1 MMPCFSTRIFAFV
14 AIRKLT
20 GFVVFLLIYCPGVQ
34 AQQAALVSVDNV
46 IQQQFTQTVP
56 VLGRLVAKRSGSIA
70 SRIHGAISEVLV
82 ELGDEVQTG
91 QVLAKIDAMDLDLRR
106 QQAQSQLV
114 ESQSRLKT
122 AKAQL
127 ALATQEVKRLE
138 GLTNSAAVSKAVYD
152 DARQQQNIAFAR
164 ANEAEASI
172 NSSKANLEIT
182 NLDLSY
188 AEIKAP
194 FNGTITEKLTE
205 VGNYLQPGQSV
216 FEIIS
221 DKNLELEADI
231 PASLLSGLSKTADV
245 KVELENGSEHTA
257 RLRAIIPEENPRT
270 RTRRV
275 RFITTLGQDAGVL
288 ATAQSA
294 TVHVP
299 AAPVRQ
305 IISVHKDGVIRRGEN
320 NIVYIVATGEDDA
333 TIAELRTIQTGAAVG
348 GRVEV
353 IDGISEGDQVV
364 IRGNERLQPGQAIQA
379 APAQ

>member
-1 MMPCFSTRIFAFV
+1 V
-14 AIRKLT
+14 AIRKYT
-20 GFVVFLLIYCPGVQ
+20 GFIVFLFVYCTGAQ

-56 VLGRLVAKRSGSIA
+56 VLGNLVAKHSGAIA
-70 SRIHGAISEVLV
+70 SRISGAISEVFV

-91 QVLAKIDAMDLDLRR
+91 QVLARIDAKYLDLRR
-106 QQAQSQLV
+106 QQAQSQLA

-138 GLTNSAAVSKAVYD
+138 GLTSSAAVSKAAYD

-164 ANEAEASI
+164 VNEADASI

-182 NLDLSY
+182 KLDLSY

-221 DKNLELEADI
+221 DKDLELEADI

-320 NIVYIVATGEDDA
+320 NIVYIVTMGEDDA

-348 GRVEV
+348 NRVEV
-353 IDGISEGDQVV
+353 IDGIIEGDQVV

-379 APAQ
+379 APVQ

>member
-1 MMPCFSTRIFAFV
+1 M
-14 AIRKLT
+14 AIHKFI
-20 GFVVFLLIYCPGVQ
+20 GFFVFLLILSTSAQ

-56 VLGRLVAKRSGSIA
+56 VLGRLVAKHSGSVA
-70 SRIHGAISEVLV
+70 SRISGAISEVLV

-91 QVLAKIDAMDLDLRR
+91 QVLARVDATSLDLRR
-106 QQAQSQLV
+106 QQAQSQLA

-127 ALATQEVKRLE
+127 ALATQEVKRLD
-138 GLTNSAAVSKAVYD
+138 GLTSSAAVSKAAYD

-164 ANEAEASI
+164 VNEAEASI
-172 NSSKANLEIT
+172 NSSKASLEIT

-188 AEIKAP
+188 TEIKAP

-205 VGNYLQPGQSV
+205 VGSYLQLGQSV

-221 DKNLELEADI
+221 DKDLELEADI

-275 RFITTLGQDAGVL
+275 RFVTTLGQNAGVL

-299 AAPVRQ
+299 AAPVRE
-305 IISVHKDGVIRRGEN
+305 ILSVHKDGVIRRGEN
-320 NIVYIVATGEDDA
+320 NIVYVVAIGEEDS
-333 TIAELRTIQTGAAVG
+333 TIAELRPIQTGAAVG
-348 GRVEV
+348 NRVEV
-353 IDGISEGDQVV
+353 IEGLGEGDQVV